1 VSGATDDSGDR
12 HMRERS
18 GGTPERAERG
28 WRFSARPRLFPADP
42 WRVREDVAVVAPTL
56 VLVTGMPSSGKTT
69 VAEAL
74 ARQLRLPL
82 IAKDAIKESL
92 YDSLGA
98 DDEASSGRLGTAAF
112 ALLFALARVTLAS
125 GASLIVE
132 GNFFTDQDSEFSA
145 LPAHRLVQL
154 HCDAPLPVLLD
165 RYASRTRHPGH
176 HDAEKIKELPGRFES
191 GVHGPLRLDGK
202 MIQLDTTQPIDSVA
216 LAERVRDAM

>member
-1 VSGATDDSGDR
+1 
-12 HMRERS
+12 
-18 GGTPERAERG
+18 
-28 WRFSARPRLFPADP
+28 
-42 WRVREDVAVVAPTL
+42 VVAPTL

-145 LPAHRLVQL
+145 LPAIDWFNSTATHLSLSCWIGMRV
-154 HCDAPLPVLLD
+154 A
-165 RYASRTRHPGH
+165 
-176 HDAEKIKELPGRFES
+176 
-191 GVHGPLRLDGK
+191 HGIP
-202 MIQLDTTQPIDSVA
+202 DTTTRRRSRSFRAGSRVA
-216 LAERVRDAM
+216 STAR